1 MAFGLQM
8 GYSGVTFPSVFVYML
23 VFQSTLGPITWI
35 ILLQIVSSELI
46 NIPVAT
52 HWVLNLL
59 ISQFFPILSKPEW
72 LGESTMFYLSA
83 GITALFCVCNFWL
96 IKETKGLTKEKAIE
110 KYVNLQVQKT
120 IEHDEVMDPLM
131 IAEELPKNETSSPA
145 SE

>member
-8 GYSGVTFPSVFVYML
+8 GYSGVTFSSVFVYML
-23 VFQSTLGPITWI
+23 VFQSRLGPITWI

-59 ISQFFPILSKPEW
+59 ISQFFPILSKPAW
-72 LGESTMFYLSA
+72 LGEPTMFYLSA
-83 GITALFCVCNFWL
+83 GITAVFCGCNFWL
-96 IKETKGLTKEKAIE
+96 IKETKGLAKEKAIE

-120 IEHDEVMDPLM
+120 IERDGEVDPLL
-131 IAEELPKNETSSPA
+131 ITGESPKD
-145 SE
+145 